1 MPLTEQ
7 VIKRSIES
15 CPRLGS
21 LRKINSTFQDLAH
34 ADKDLT
40 GQIAE
45 IIRRDPSLTSRLL
58 QMVNSV
64 FYALADTV
72 DSVEDAVFYLGTKQ
86 IRQMALATPV
96 LEDLQQFTDKA
107 PDVDWMRF
115 WQQSIGCAIMTRE
128 LLSFSNL
135 HARGDSDYISGLIF
149 GVGYLVSIY
158 AFPEQM
164 AEIYRHNPRSESQ
177 IRQMQRGLIGWDQV
191 EIGGY
196 YMESHNIPEDIRI
209 PVLYQHSPDLAGDL
223 QGHAAAIFVA
233 KRMIAQLGNS
243 ELLSADPDRPESESE
258 PAEPAKTAFRIPLPQ
273 VPDWDQCPE
282 LGLLLNLE
290 DMDANFTLNSLRYT
304 LNQLPDMLKGLV

>member
-1 MPLTEQ
+1 MSYTEQ
-7 VIKRSIES
+7 LIKRSIES

-21 LRKINSTFQDLAH
+21 LRKINSTFHDLTH
-34 ADKDLT
+34 ADQDLT

-64 FYALADTV
+64 FYALSDTV

-96 LEDLQQFTDKA
+96 LEDLQRFTDKA
-107 PDVDWMRF
+107 PQVDWIRF

-135 HARGDSDYISGLIF
+135 RTRGDSDYISGLIF

-164 AEIYRHNPRSESQ
+164 AEIYRHKPRSEAQ
-177 IRQMQRGLIGWDQV
+177 IRGMQRALIGWDQV

-209 PVLYQHSPDLAGDL
+209 PVLYQHNPDLAGDF
-223 QGHAAAIFVA
+223 QGHAAAIYVA
-233 KRMIAQLGNS
+233 KRMIAQLSASHGNIDAGENES
-243 ELLSADPDRPESESE
+243 SAATSDNS
-258 PAEPAKTAFRIPLPQ
+258 AFRIPLPQ

-282 LGLLLNLE
+282 LGLVLDLE
-290 DMDANFTLNSLRYT
+290 DIGISHTLKSLRYT
-304 LNQLPDMLKGLV
+304 LNQIPEMLKGLV